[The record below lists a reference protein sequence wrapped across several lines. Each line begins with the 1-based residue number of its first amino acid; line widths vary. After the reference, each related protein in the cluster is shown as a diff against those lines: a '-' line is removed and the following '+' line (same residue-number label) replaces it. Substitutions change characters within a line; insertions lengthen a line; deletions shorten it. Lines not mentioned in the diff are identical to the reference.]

1 MVELEVRDSGIGIA
15 EVDQRHVF
23 DRFWR
28 SQRTR
33 GMAGSGLGLAI
44 TKWVAQAH
52 GGAVLVESVLG
63 EGSTFTLRLPA
74 TSARRSVRRPPK
86 PAARQPASSAH
97 S

>member
-1 MVELEVRDSGIGIA
+1 MGIA
-15 EVDQRHVF
+15 EADQRHVF

-33 GMAGSGLGLAI
+33 GTAGSGLGLAI

-52 GGAVLVESVLG
+52 GGAVQVESVLG
-63 EGSTFTLRLPA
+63 EGSVFTLRLPA
-74 TSARRSVRRPPK
+74 TAARRSVRRPPT
-86 PAARQPASSAH
+86 PSVRQPASSAH

>member
-1 MVELEVRDSGIGIA
+1 
-15 EVDQRHVF
+15 
-23 DRFWR
+23 
-28 SQRTR
+28 
-33 GMAGSGLGLAI
+33 MAGSGLGLAI

-52 GGAVLVESVLG
+52 GGVVLVESSPG

-74 TSARRSVRRPPK
+74 TAVRRGMLRQRT